1 MIWVRKFGVFWLAI
15 FLLISVLVTATA
27 ISVVISVN
35 RPSSIKTWVKKSGV
49 YDHVLVAVLN
59 NTDEQGDTTSSLSIQ
74 DPQVQTA
81 IQESIT
87 PQVVQNGVE
96 TIIDSNFAW
105 LNGKTDK
112 PDFSV
117 DLSQQKNDFANNVE
131 NRVKSFLTNLP
142 ACTQQQTIAL
152 QGQLNIKLFNLP
164 CRPANINPTAEA
176 ARAKEQVMNADFLND
191 PIITAS
197 TLGDSSKKA
206 YYVQYSNAP
215 SIYRESRFAPLVLL
229 AITVLLSFIVVIAS
243 TTRQKGKKNVAI
255 TLFVAAFLLVVGKVI
270 IEAARYSQKVTWIN
284 VDFSKDLNKP
294 LNDFV
299 YISLSGITN
308 INIIITV
315 ILIIIG
321 ILLIRSAKKSGV
333 VAPKNRSKQTPELE
347 AMPETNPIFF
357 EEDGAPQP
365 VAAPTPKPRPAAKPQ
380 PKKPRKPRLIQ

>member
-27 ISVVISVN
+27 ISVVISLN
-35 RPSSIKTWVKKSGV
+35 RPSSVKTWVKKSGV
-49 YDHVLVAVLN
+49 YDHVLVAFLN
-59 NTDEQGDTTSSLSIQ
+59 NNNEQTDGTSSLSIQ

-81 IQESIT
+81 VQESIT
-87 PQVVQNGVE
+87 PQVVQSGFE
-96 TIIDSNFAW
+96 TVIDSNFAW
-105 LNGKTDK
+105 LSGKTDK
-112 PDFSV
+112 PDFRV
-117 DLSQQKNDFANNVE
+117 DLSQQKNDFGNNVQ
-131 NRVKSFLTNLP
+131 NKVKNFLTNLP
-142 ACTQQQTIAL
+142 ACTPQQTVAL
-152 QGQLNIKLFNLP
+152 QGQLNVKLFNLP
-164 CRPANINPTAEA
+164 CRPANINPVAEA

-191 PIITAS
+191 PVITAS
-197 TLGDSSKKA
+197 TLGDSGNKV
-206 YYVQYSNAP
+206 YYLQYSNAP

-229 AITVLLSFIVVIAS
+229 AVTILLSFIVVVAS

-294 LNDFV
+294 LNDLV

-308 INIIITV
+308 INLIITV

-321 ILLIRSAKKSGV
+321 ILLIRSARKSGDV
-333 VAPKNRSKQTPELE
+333 VPKNRKRKIDDQE
-347 AMPETNPIFF
+347 AIPETNPIFF
-357 EEDGAPQP
+357 EEDEAPKP
-365 VAAPTPKPRPAAKPQ
+365 VVAPAPRPRPATKPQ